1 MNDIHDLV
9 GVDLNLFV
17 AFDALAR
24 ERSVTL
30 AARRL
35 GVTQSAMSHTLRRL
49 RELLGDPLLV
59 RGQGGMVLT
68 PRAEALVVPLRSSLV
83 ALGRTLTESTQ
94 FDPKTAERTFRLATP
109 DLFDVLAIPPLL
121 HRIRKEA
128 PNVDLHV
135 VPVQRRRL
143 ADELETGDV
152 DLAVIPESTALESHL
167 SDAAPGL
174 SQRTLFREGYVCLL
188 RAAHPVLGGATKLGL
203 KKYLELGHV
212 LISPSGEGPGVV
224 DSVLEQMGK
233 QRRIALRIPHFYPAT
248 AIVKQS
254 DLVLTAPR
262 ALASLAD
269 RGLAVVPV
277 PVSVPKHTLKLL
289 WHQRFGDDA
298 GHRWLRELLTDIA
311 KDVHQGVGGA
321 P

>member
-152 DLAVIPESTALESHL
+152 DLAGEAEVVYGSRITGPDKPGSLKFYLGGKLVTPPTPVAGIRVALFEDPEGNVV
-167 SDAAPGL
+167 GL
-174 SQRTLFREGYVCLL
+174 ST
-188 RAAHPVLGGATKLGL
+188 P
-203 KKYLELGHV
+203 
-212 LISPSGEGPGVV
+212 
-224 DSVLEQMGK
+224 
-233 QRRIALRIPHFYPAT
+233 
-248 AIVKQS
+248 
-254 DLVLTAPR
+254 
-262 ALASLAD
+262 
-269 RGLAVVPV
+269 
-277 PVSVPKHTLKLL
+277 
-289 WHQRFGDDA
+289 
-298 GHRWLRELLTDIA
+298 
-311 KDVHQGVGGA
+311 
-321 P
+321 